1 MSRAIEKDEQEEA
14 LQIGR
19 VLGKADKDL
28 LKKLDQ
34 IAKAKKK
41 KKSEIVK
48 EAIELYDK
56 LQMLDGLDSRT
67 LMAGFFFWKEMMEM
81 SIESLAKL
89 APIYSSNLVQ
99 SQMDMIA
106 QIIERLNQTRQQ
118 QEQQQPSAPAT
129 EDPTK
134 AVVENIRAT
143 LLQKVLEILTNT
155 LVNMPLGG
163 ISSLNNL
170 NQLSSSTQS
179 AQTTSEVP
187 IEIIEK

>member
-1 MSRAIEKDEQEEA
+1 MSRTTTIDDQEEA

-19 VLGKADKDL
+19 TLGKVDKDT
-28 LKKLDQ
+28 LKRLEQ

-99 SQMDMIA
+99 SQMEMIA
-106 QIIERLNQTRQQ
+106 QIVDRLNQMRQQ
-118 QEQQQPSAPAT
+118 EASQQSTAQPT

-134 AVVENIRAT
+134 SIIENIRAT
-143 LLQKVLEILTNT
+143 LLQKVLDVLMNIMTNT
-155 LVNMPLGG
+155 TLSPLA
-163 ISSLNNL
+163 STQNF
-170 NQLSSSTQS
+170 NQLTSTQ
-179 AQTTSEVP
+179 TTQSTTEVP